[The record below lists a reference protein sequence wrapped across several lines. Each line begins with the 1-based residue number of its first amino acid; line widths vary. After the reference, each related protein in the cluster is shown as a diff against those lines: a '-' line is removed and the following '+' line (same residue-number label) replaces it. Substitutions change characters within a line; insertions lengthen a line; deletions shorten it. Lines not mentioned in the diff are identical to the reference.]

1 MTLSICSAQT
11 SVIRQL
17 ADEPAITSEELKAA
31 FDAPADNIKTWL
43 NTTHISELEN
53 ALGDK
58 QNAVNGVS
66 DTELAFLSGASSNIQ
81 TQINNINST
90 KQKTIS
96 SGTSAPSGGSDGDI
110 YLQYS

>member
-53 ALGDK
+53 ALGNK

-81 TQINNINST
+81 TQINT